1 MSIYFNV
8 ITLFPKELESMV
20 NCGVIGRALQQGL
33 IHLRCYNPRDW
44 ADNKHRSVDD
54 RPFGGGSGMVMM
66 YDPLVRT
73 LAAIKQQS
81 PTTKVVFL
89 TPHGQTLRQA
99 TCNRLA
105 EFDNVTLICGRYE
118 GVDQR
123 FIDQHVD
130 IELSLG
136 DFVISGGEL
145 AAAVLIDAVS
155 RQLPGVLGGVDSA
168 ETDSFMDGM
177 LSYPQYTRSELLG
190 QSGVPDVLLSG
201 DHKKIAAWRQAQ
213 AIALTKQRRPDLL
226 EGTSE
231 GQK

>member
-1 MSIYFNV
+1 MQFNV
-8 ITLFPKELESMV
+8 ITLFPTEFENMV
-20 NCGVIGRALQQGL
+20 NCGVIGRAIQQEL
-33 IHLRCYNPRDW
+33 IRLRCYNPRDW
-44 ADNKHRSVDD
+44 SDNKHRSVDD

-89 TPHGQTLRQA
+89 TPHGQPLKQTI
-99 TCNRLA
+99 CNRLA
-105 EFDNVTLICGRYE
+105 KSHDITLLCGRYE

-123 FIDQHVD
+123 FIDRHVD
-130 IELSLG
+130 LEISLG

-145 AAAVLIDAVS
+145 AAAVLIDAVA
-155 RQLPGVLGGVDSA
+155 RQLPGVLGGIDSA
-168 ETDSFMDGM
+168 ETDSFMNGM

-231 GQK
+231 SQK